1 MCRVQHGRG
10 QVQLFTTMITNNNND
25 DDDNIEIH
33 KVKNLNMLMITT
45 AISDPHVMIA
55 LNGEI
60 EEDLLFEA
68 AKAATTM
75 PIDDNNDGDDDDVGI
90 QQ

>member
-1 MCRVQHGRG
+1 MMTTTTTSK
-10 QVQLFTTMITNNNND
+10 FTR
-25 DDDNIEIH
+25 
-33 KVKNLNMLMITT
+33 LNMSMITT

-55 LNGEI
+55 LNGIEI
-60 EEDLLFEA
+60 EEDLLFEV

>member
-1 MCRVQHGRG
+1 MS
-10 QVQLFTTMITNNNND
+10 
-25 DDDNIEIH
+25 
-33 KVKNLNMLMITT
+33 MITT
-45 AISDPHVMIA
+45 AISDPHVMMA
-55 LNGEI
+55 LNGEV
-60 EEDLLFEA
+60 EEDLLFET

>member
-1 MCRVQHGRG
+1 MS
-10 QVQLFTTMITNNNND
+10 
-25 DDDNIEIH
+25 
-33 KVKNLNMLMITT
+33 MITT

-75 PIDDNNDGDDDDVGI
+75 PIDDNDGDDDDVGI

>member
-1 MCRVQHGRG
+1 
-10 QVQLFTTMITNNNND
+10 
-25 DDDNIEIH
+25 
-33 KVKNLNMLMITT
+33 
-45 AISDPHVMIA
+45 MIA

-68 AKAATTM
+68 AKAGAGTTM

>member
-1 MCRVQHGRG
+1 M
-10 QVQLFTTMITNNNND
+10 
-25 DDDNIEIH
+25 
-33 KVKNLNMLMITT
+33 
-45 AISDPHVMIA
+45 
-55 LNGEI
+55 
-60 EEDLLFEA
+60 LFET

>member
-1 MCRVQHGRG
+1 MTMTTPTTSK
-10 QVQLFTTMITNNNND
+10 FTR
-25 DDDNIEIH
+25 
-33 KVKNLNMLMITT
+33 LNMSMITT
-45 AISDPHVMIA
+45 AISDPHLMIA

-68 AKAATTM
+68 AKAGTTM

>member
-1 MCRVQHGRG
+1 M
-10 QVQLFTTMITNNNND
+10 FTTMIRTTMMTTT
-25 DDDNIEIH
+25 
-33 KVKNLNMLMITT
+33 KFTRLNMSMITT

-75 PIDDNNDGDDDDVGI
+75 PIDNNNDGDDDVGI

>member
-1 MCRVQHGRG
+1 MTMTTPTTSK
-10 QVQLFTTMITNNNND
+10 FTR
-25 DDDNIEIH
+25 
-33 KVKNLNMLMITT
+33 LNMSMITT
-45 AISDPHVMIA
+45 AISDPHVMMA

-68 AKAATTM
+68 AKVGTTM

>member
-1 MCRVQHGRG
+1 MMTTTTTSK
-10 QVQLFTTMITNNNND
+10 FTR
-25 DDDNIEIH
+25 
-33 KVKNLNMLMITT
+33 LNMSMITT

-55 LNGEI
+55 LNGIEI
-60 EEDLLFEA
+60 EEDLLFEV
-68 AKAATTM
+68 AKAVTTM

>member
-1 MCRVQHGRG
+1 MTMTTPTTSK
-10 QVQLFTTMITNNNND
+10 FTR
-25 DDDNIEIH
+25 
-33 KVKNLNMLMITT
+33 LNMSMITT
-45 AISDPHVMIA
+45 AISDPHLMIA

-68 AKAATTM
+68 AKAGAGTTM

>member
-1 MCRVQHGRG
+1 
-10 QVQLFTTMITNNNND
+10 
-25 DDDNIEIH
+25 
-33 KVKNLNMLMITT
+33 
-45 AISDPHVMIA
+45 
-55 LNGEI
+55 
-60 EEDLLFEA
+60 LLFET

>member
-1 MCRVQHGRG
+1 MS
-10 QVQLFTTMITNNNND
+10 
-25 DDDNIEIH
+25 
-33 KVKNLNMLMITT
+33 MITT

-90 QQ
+90 QQWR

>member
-1 MCRVQHGRG
+1 MMTTTTSK
-10 QVQLFTTMITNNNND
+10 FTRLDMS
-25 DDDNIEIH
+25 
-33 KVKNLNMLMITT
+33 MITT

-75 PIDDNNDGDDDDVGI
+75 PIDDNDGDDDDVGI